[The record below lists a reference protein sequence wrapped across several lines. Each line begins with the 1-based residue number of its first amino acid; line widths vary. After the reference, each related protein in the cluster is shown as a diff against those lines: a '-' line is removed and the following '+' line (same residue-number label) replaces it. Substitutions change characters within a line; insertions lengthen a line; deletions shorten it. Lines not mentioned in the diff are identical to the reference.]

1 MEIVISTYYT
11 KENFK
16 KLIPILE
23 ESKLNNLVKV
33 LTHVQFDN
41 EDFQRYL
48 IDISEI
54 VIDDNVT
61 FSDFGKTSKVIVRGQ
76 TIQVS
81 TKTSVDFHRKL
92 KYLMYDISLEQLPK
106 ELGTIEKEL
115 LPIVYWR
122 MEIEK

>member
-1 MEIVISTYYT
+1 MEIVISTDYT
-11 KENFK
+11 KDNFK